1 MKLDFDIIIIT
12 SDEPY
17 SKMWHTQLIYTE
29 FLAKTNKVL
38 YINPPK
44 KWALKNIFGIG
55 FKKNKVNENLTVID
69 YKNIFPASFKCFN
82 KFNENSNERLISK
95 YLKYYNST
103 NILVWHFDSYRNAF
117 SNHFFDQSLA
127 IKRIYHVIDPFYK
140 NPIDRWLCKTANQ
153 IVITSLRNNCY
164 YSDYS
169 KKTINVPQCL
179 DIELQKQLLKGHGY
193 IEQKFSKNYFVL
205 LGTISDDIDFD
216 WLQDFLKNNE
226 FKLVII
232 GKIISLT
239 QTAKMEQVLKH
250 PNVEYL
256 GLLSPEEFYPVLK
269 NAIAGLI
276 IYNEERRAKVCSPLK
291 TLNYIV
297 ANLPVISNIDC
308 EIPELTGNTVYN
320 ATTIVSCY
328 YLIELALNKNLKVNQ
343 GIIGDYLNKVSMS
356 NAVDTITKNLSGN

>member
-117 SNHFFDQSLA
+117 SNHFFDQL
-127 IKRIYHVIDPFYK
+127 
-140 NPIDRWLCKTANQ
+140 
-153 IVITSLRNNCY
+153 
-164 YSDYS
+164 
-169 KKTINVPQCL
+169 
-179 DIELQKQLLKGHGY
+179 
-193 IEQKFSKNYFVL
+193 
-205 LGTISDDIDFD
+205 
-216 WLQDFLKNNE
+216 
-226 FKLVII
+226 
-232 GKIISLT
+232 
-239 QTAKMEQVLKH
+239 
-250 PNVEYL
+250 
-256 GLLSPEEFYPVLK
+256 
-269 NAIAGLI
+269 
-276 IYNEERRAKVCSPLK
+276 
-291 TLNYIV
+291 
-297 ANLPVISNIDC
+297 
-308 EIPELTGNTVYN
+308 
-320 ATTIVSCY
+320 
-328 YLIELALNKNLKVNQ
+328 
-343 GIIGDYLNKVSMS
+343 
-356 NAVDTITKNLSGN
+356 